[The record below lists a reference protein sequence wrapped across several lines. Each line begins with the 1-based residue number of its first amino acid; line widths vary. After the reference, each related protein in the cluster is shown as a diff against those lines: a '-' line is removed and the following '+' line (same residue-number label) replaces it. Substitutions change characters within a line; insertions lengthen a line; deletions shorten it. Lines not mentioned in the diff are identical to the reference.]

1 MHDININR
9 KYAIIF
15 TRRFHFWVYI
25 KNQEKE
31 SKIISNL
38 LRNLYPSS
46 RSLLVNSFYFLII
59 SLLLIQ

>member
-31 SKIISNL
+31 SKITSNL
-38 LRNLYPSS
+38 LRNPSS